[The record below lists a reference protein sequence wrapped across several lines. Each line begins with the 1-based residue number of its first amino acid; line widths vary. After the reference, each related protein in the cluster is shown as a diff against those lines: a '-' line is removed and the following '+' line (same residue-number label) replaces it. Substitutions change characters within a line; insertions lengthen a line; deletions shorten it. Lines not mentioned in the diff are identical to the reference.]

1 MYYQVYP
8 NITKEADYVVLAS
21 GLGGHASFWQPQ
33 IQALQAY
40 FHVVVY
46 DQEGCHADS
55 AALPKDYS
63 FFNLAE
69 QLEQL
74 LCHLQ
79 IKRFHFIGHALGG
92 FIGVEWA
99 YRFAQTSAQMLSLS
113 LINAWQSLD
122 AHTRRCFTTRRTLLE
137 QAGAEAYLHAQA
149 LFLYPPT
156 WISSH
161 SAMLIE
167 QEAKL
172 QQDFPPHGNVLARLN
187 ALMHYVLDK
196 PRCAALDS
204 LPILLLCNQDDM
216 LVPYTQSLQLYRAL
230 GHAELVILP
239 QGGHAC
245 TVTQAGQVNTCLIEF
260 LNQTDN
266 AQLKSA

>member
-1 MYYQVYP
+1 
-8 NITKEADYVVLAS
+8 
-21 GLGGHASFWQPQ
+21 
-33 IQALQAY
+33 
-40 FHVVVY
+40 
-46 DQEGCHADS
+46 
-55 AALPKDYS
+55 
-63 FFNLAE
+63 
-69 QLEQL
+69 
-74 LCHLQ
+74 
-79 IKRFHFIGHALGG
+79 
-92 FIGVEWA
+92 
-99 YRFAQTSAQMLSLS
+99 
-113 LINAWQSLD
+113 
-122 AHTRRCFTTRRTLLE
+122 
-137 QAGAEAYLHAQA
+137 
-149 LFLYPPT
+149 
-156 WISSH
+156 
-161 SAMLIE
+161 
-167 QEAKL
+167 
-172 QQDFPPHGNVLARLN
+172 HGNVLARLN